1 MIIFSSIFCF
11 FLWFIGF
18 LFNLLFCRLDG
29 IYVYIV
35 VFVFIVLKIMLMVML
50 ILSID
55 YVINGNSYSGFCD
68 RNLCCYS
75 FIYIRRFNFYK
86 FIIIVDLL
94 NKVNMYLYVIFF
106 YYDRNS

>member
-1 MIIFSSIFCF
+1 MVYWIFI
-11 FLWFIGF
+11 
-18 LFNLLFCRLDG
+18 LLFCRLDG
-29 IYVYIV
+29 IYVYSV